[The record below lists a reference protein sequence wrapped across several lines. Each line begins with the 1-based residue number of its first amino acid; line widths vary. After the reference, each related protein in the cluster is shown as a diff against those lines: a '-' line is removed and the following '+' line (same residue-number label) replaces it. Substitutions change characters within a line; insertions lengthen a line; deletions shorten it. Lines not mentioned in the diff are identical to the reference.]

1 MALFGYI
8 SNYIASLY
16 VKNNIIPP
24 EHKEVYR
31 GGVELILNEAFTFVL
46 VILLSAIFFKIRY
59 GIEFLVTMC
68 ITRVYCGGFHAET
81 TFVCRLTM
89 LLTSIAVF
97 LISNLLVGLSQI
109 YIFLILAV
117 SFIGLLPLIPVRHPN
132 KNLTKELIS
141 KNRRRGIMSFLFFSA
156 VSVALYQLDFAED
169 SLVIVL
175 SLTSVTALAVLGTLM
190 NKYKYDKLNIGGQ
203 NDKDCNM

>member
-1 MALFGYI
+1 MFGYI

>member
-1 MALFGYI
+1 LFGYI